1 MIKIPLN
8 QQIAEGMDISPD
20 GMYAGVELKQHRP
33 ERFEMV
39 SVKDL
44 TGLDDTEGGVCR
56 RLDPS
61 AGIGLPEQRSETVT
75 VTGERCC
82 PDRKYGNI
90 IEVSLFVCGILIG
103 ALNCRIYVLD
113 VYVTRITCPVPSKD
127 QGQKGCKYE
136 DNTFHMLTRCKSMKK
151 ILIVILV
158 VSRIKRQTPDLTDC

>member
-1 MIKIPLN
+1 MANRIYVSAVRTYPGL
-8 QQIAEGMDISPD
+8 
-20 GMYAGVELKQHRP
+20 ELKNDSP
-33 ERFEMV
+33 ECVEIV
-39 SVKDL
+39 SVEYL
-44 TGLDDTEGGVCR
+44 AGLDDTEGGFCR

-61 AGIGLPEQRSETVT
+61 AGIGLSEQRSETVT

-151 ILIVILV
+151 ILIVIVV